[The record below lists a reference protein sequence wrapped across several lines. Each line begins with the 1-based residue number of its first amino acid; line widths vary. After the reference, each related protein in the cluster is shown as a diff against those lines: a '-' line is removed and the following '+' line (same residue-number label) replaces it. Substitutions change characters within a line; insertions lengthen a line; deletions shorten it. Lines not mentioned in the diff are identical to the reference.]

1 MAHKTSAGYRLL
13 AMAIVLAAGVAGI
26 FAPSAPVALAA
37 GMSTWDGLRPEVFGT
52 RRIDSGLGVVTLK
65 APFRPEDQRAVPVGI
80 EARFIDGRT
89 VKSVTLVVDENPSP
103 VAAVFTLATKKNQ
116 VALKTNIRLNQETHV
131 RAIVE
136 ASDGKLYMVSQLV
149 RFAGG
154 QAACAAPPTGNPEEI
169 AANMGK
175 MRVANVPVEANAS
188 SIASRVQLKIS
199 HPNHS
204 GMALDQ
210 QSLLYIPLRMITNLE
225 VSQGGTK
232 LFDMA
237 GSISLAE
244 NPAFEFDVDLTGE
257 HRIVAKLKDS
267 DGAEWSR
274 ELELPAGS

>member
-1 MAHKTSAGYRLL
+1 MACKTSAGCRLL
-13 AMAIVLAAGVAGI
+13 AAAIALAAGVAG
-26 FAPSAPVALAA
+26 FVAPSAPVALAA

-89 VKSVTLVVDENPSP
+89 VKSVTLIVDENPSP
-103 VAAVFTLATKKNQ
+103 VAAVFTLATEKNQ

-175 MRVANVPVEANAS
+175 MQVANVPVEANAS
-188 SIASRVQLKIS
+188 SIASRVRLKIS

-225 VSQGGTK
+225 VSQGGNK

-237 GSISLAE
+237 GSISLSE

-274 ELELPAGS
+274 ELALPAGS